1 MLTIE
6 TIEVTPFPQ
15 NCRILWCSE
24 TRQGVVVDP
33 GGDAQQ
39 IADRIKKLNIT
50 CSAIWLTHS
59 HLDHCGGVAPLL
71 EQFNVKLFAHPAEG
85 DFRSSVLT
93 VAQMYGLPLKEWHD
107 CPEPTDL
114 IRGGEELTVGRC
126 KAEVRFTPGHSPG
139 SVSFYFPEER
149 VVVSGD
155 VLFAGSIGRS
165 DLPGG
170 NHAQLIA
177 SIKREILSLDDATRV
192 LSGHGE
198 DTTVGQ
204 ERRHNP
210 FLA

>member
-1 MLTIE
+1 
-6 TIEVTPFPQ
+6 
-15 NCRILWCSE
+15 
-24 TRQGVVVDP
+24 
-33 GGDAQQ
+33 
-39 IADRIKKLNIT
+39 
-50 CSAIWLTHS
+50 
-59 HLDHCGGVAPLL
+59 
-71 EQFNVKLFAHPAEG
+71 
-85 DFRSSVLT
+85 
-93 VAQMYGLPLKEWHD
+93 MYGLPLNEWHN
-107 CPEPTDL
+107 CPEPTDT
-114 IRGGEELTVGRC
+114 ISGGETLAVGHS

-149 VVVSGD
+149 IVVSGD

-170 NHAQLIA
+170 NHSQLIS
-177 SIKREILSLDDATRV
+177 SIKREILSLDDSTKV